1 MTRETTAAV
10 DSSFVGKRYKTRPYV
25 VEGKQVRSDAG
36 IPLVEDILFTSE
48 QNTARDVEEKAWTDG
63 AVARTMAA
71 IRAKRDAALAATDW
85 SALPDSPTMSSAM
98 TTYRTALRDYP
109 ATYTANHL
117 AVFPTIGE

>member
-48 QNTARDVEEKAWTDG
+48 QNTARDAEEKAWTDG
-63 AVARTMAA
+63 AGARTMAE
-71 IRAKRDAALAATDW
+71 IRRKRDALLLETDW
-85 SALPDSPTMSSAM
+85 AALPDSPTISSAM

-109 ATYTANHL
+109 ATYTADNK
-117 AVFPTIGE
+117 AAFPTLGE